1 MTLNLKAAWLMT
13 RHASEVMPA
22 GGAIVNITSVAARRA
37 GTIYGLGKAAL
48 ESMTTGASYLLAERG
63 IRINAVE
70 LGALW
75 TAGVAENLPPAAP
88 SPAGRWWRS
97 RPRAIAGTPRLPV
110 LFLAS
115 DQARWISGQVLAV
128 DGGGAP
134 RAPYPGSRD
143 RSQVVTGR
151 VALITGCG
159 KPDGGGQA
167 IARALAADGAAV
179 VVTDRKPSGVL
190 NRRQEIVG
198 SEQPDSWS
206 GLETL
211 VAEIVTVGG
220 TAMSVLGD
228 IGNEN
233 DVQAMVNAALARY
246 DRLDILVNNAAAPQG
261 LDRDVIDEIPVNV
274 FDDVIRI
281 NLRGTWL
288 MCRAAVP
295 AMRRRRWGRIINIS
309 SMAGVIAAPRSTP
322 YSASK
327 AGIIG
332 LTRALSMDVAA
343 YGVTVNAICPGALD
357 TSRSVLSLDPDLDVR
372 AEMEQRGRRL
382 PVGRVGRPERRAA
395 AVRYLS
401 PVTAP
406 SS

>member
-1 MTLNLKAAWLMT
+1 M
-13 RHASEVMPA
+13 
-22 GGAIVNITSVAARRA
+22 
-37 GTIYGLGKAAL
+37 
-48 ESMTTGASYLLAERG
+48 
-63 IRINAVE
+63 
-70 LGALW
+70 
-75 TAGVAENLPPAAP
+75 
-88 SPAGRWWRS
+88 
-97 RPRAIAGTPRLPV
+97 
-110 LFLAS
+110 
-115 DQARWISGQVLAV
+115 
-128 DGGGAP
+128 
-134 RAPYPGSRD
+134 
-143 RSQVVTGR
+143 TGR

-159 KPDGGGQA
+159 KPDGSGQA

-179 VVTDRKPSGVL
+179 VVGDRVATGVL

-198 SEQPDSWS
+198 SEQPAAWS
-206 GLETL
+206 GLDTL
-211 VAEIVTVGG
+211 VAEIEAAGG

-228 IGNEN
+228 IGDEH
-233 DVQAMVNAALARY
+233 DAEAMVGAALDRF

-261 LDRDVIDEIPVNV
+261 LDRDVIDEIPIDV

-295 AMRRRRWGRIINIS
+295 AMRRRRWGRIVNVS

-343 YGVTVNAICPGALD
+343 FGVTVNAICPGALD
-357 TSRSVLSLDPDLDVR
+357 TSRSVLCLDPDLDVR

-382 PVGRVGRPERRAA
+382 PVGRVGRPDDVAA
-395 AVRYLS
+395 AVRFLAGDGAEFITGQMLVLDGGG
-401 PVTAP
+401 PAP
-406 SS
+406 FPLPRPEEAGA